1 MATRPSGQSDIAKA
15 QLLLRI
21 LGVLGAR
28 GRVLVLVGTM
38 LPRVFM
44 AHMGINALDGL
55 RGMLMQMSMR
65 VLMGMLVGMD
75 FFAMPMLMV
84 MQVGMLMNVQ
94 VIMFRYSF
102 HSSLLSPKSVVP

>member
-44 AHMGINALDGL
+44 AHMGINALAGL
-55 RGMLMQMSMR
+55 RGML
-65 VLMGMLVGMD
+65 
-75 FFAMPMLMV
+75 MPMLMV